1 MILDKFRL
9 DDKTAIVTGAGKGCG
24 YSIAHALAQVGA
36 RVLCVARTQA
46 DVDRTVDEIRAQGG
60 TAAAVAADVTDEHDR
75 ERIIAA
81 ALDHFGRID
90 VLVNNAGGTG
100 HGPTA
105 AIDDAQVYQTMQVN
119 FMAPVYLIRAAVPH
133 MREAGGGAVVNI
145 SSGMSRIANIGSVP
159 YGGAKA
165 AQEQATRMLAM
176 EYSPEVRINALRLGA
191 IRTKNMEDNLLKAM
205 PGIGEKLSDWTPVGR
220 LGEPDDIA
228 AAVVYLATPA
238 SGYVTGKI
246 LDVDG
251 GMIIERSL
259 MEVIATAERLHGP
272 GRSGS

>member
-9 DDKTAIVTGAGKGCG
+9 DGKAAIVTGAGKGCG
-24 YSIAHALAQVGA
+24 YSIAHALSQIGA
-36 RVLCVARTQA
+36 SVLCVARTEA
-46 DVDRTVDEIRAQGG
+46 DVQRTVAEITDAGG
-60 TAAAVAADVTDEHDR
+60 VAAAIAADVTDEADR

-81 ALDHFGRID
+81 ALEQFGRLD

-105 AIDDAQVYQTMQVN
+105 HIDDAQVYQTMQVN
-119 FMAPVYLIRAAVPH
+119 FMAPVYLTRAAVPH
-133 MREAGGGAVVNI
+133 MRKSGGGAVVNI

-205 PGIGEKLSDWTPVGR
+205 PGIGDKLSAWTPVGR
-220 LGEPDDIA
+220 LGEPEDIA

-251 GMIIERSL
+251 GMVIERSL
-259 MEVIATAERLHGP
+259 MEVIATAERLHGA
-272 GRSGS
+272 GSDNT